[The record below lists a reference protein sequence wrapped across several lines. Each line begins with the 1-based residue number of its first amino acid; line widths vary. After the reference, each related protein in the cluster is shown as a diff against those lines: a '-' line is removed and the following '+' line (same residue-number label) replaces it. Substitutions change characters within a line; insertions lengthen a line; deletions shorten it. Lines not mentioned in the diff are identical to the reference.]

1 MDEVSIKEEGRKEEL
16 EEKLVVL
23 CNINLKETWQLL
35 YLKSL
40 LPS

>member
-1 MDEVSIKEEGRKEEL
+1 MDEVSFGGRKEGEL

-35 YLKSL
+35 YLKRL